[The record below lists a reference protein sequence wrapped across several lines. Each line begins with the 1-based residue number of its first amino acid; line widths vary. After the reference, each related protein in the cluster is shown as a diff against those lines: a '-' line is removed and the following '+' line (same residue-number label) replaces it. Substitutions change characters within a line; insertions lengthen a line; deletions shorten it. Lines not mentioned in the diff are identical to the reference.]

1 MVARNSKLLNFGD
14 LIAIKIFKLRTPTLQ
29 KIYLKK
35 MNTIGLRVS
44 PSEVTYAIY
53 DSVKN
58 NIQSVDEIVIP
69 KSMSVPQSLK
79 YVRNTV
85 LDIIR
90 EYNVSRAGIRTVEPI
105 AQSLSIERIQI
116 EGVIQEALASSSVEK
131 YYSGPIATIAAKN
144 NMPRDE
150 FKRCTGKDGEHDR
163 VENWKGHSEK
173 EKEAILAALGAVN
186 A

>member
-1 MVARNSKLLNFGD
+1 
-14 LIAIKIFKLRTPTLQ
+14 
-29 KIYLKK
+29 
-35 MNTIGLRVS
+35 
-44 PSEVTYAIY
+44 
-53 DSVKN
+53 
-58 NIQSVDEIVIP
+58 
-69 KSMSVPQSLK
+69 
-79 YVRNTV
+79 

-90 EYNVSRAGIRTVEPI
+90 EYNVFRAGIRTVEPI

-116 EGVIQEALASSSVEK
+116 EGVIQEALASSTVEK

-150 FKRCTGKDGEHDR
+150 FKKCTSKNGEYER
-163 VENWKGHSEK
+163 VENWKEHSEK